1 MIEPVMIIIMGLIVG
16 GIAMALLLP
25 VFKMSKIAAH

>member
-1 MIEPVMIIIMGLIVG
+1 MGLLVG

-25 VFKMSKIAAH
+25 VFRLSKVVSR